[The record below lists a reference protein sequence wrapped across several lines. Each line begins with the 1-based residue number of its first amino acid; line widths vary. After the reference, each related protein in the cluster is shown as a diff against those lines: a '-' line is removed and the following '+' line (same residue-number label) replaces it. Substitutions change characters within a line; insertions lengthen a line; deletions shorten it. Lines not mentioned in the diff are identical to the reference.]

1 MGDSGAEGYRT
12 VVGAGESAFETKG
25 STFRGRVESVDER
38 TAAEAVVET
47 VRESHPEATH
57 VVSAYRVRVGSG
69 GPTEGVFLREYADDD
84 GEPGG
89 SAGRPALTVL
99 QRRDL
104 ENVVATVVRHYGGT
118 NLGVGGLARAYG
130 RAVGDAIDNAA
141 VEYERPRERVLLGA
155 GYDDSGT
162 VRSILQSA
170 DVEFEAT
177 YEVEVTFEVSI
188 PKTEVATLLDRLQS
202 ATSGRIEVR
211 D

>member
-1 MGDSGAEGYRT
+1 MGDPGAEGYRT
-12 VVGAGESAFETKG
+12 VVGVGESGFETKG
-25 STFRGRVESVDER
+25 STFRGRVESVAER
-38 TAAEAVVET
+38 TAAEAVVAT
-47 VRESHPEATH
+47 VREAHPEATH
-57 VVSAYRVRVGSG
+57 VVSAYRVRVESG
-69 GPTEGVFLREYADDD
+69 GPTEGVLLREYADDD

-130 RAVGDAIDNAA
+130 RAVGDAIDDAA
-141 VEYERPRERVLLGA
+141 VGYERPRERVLLRA

-162 VRSILQSA
+162 VRSILESA

-177 YEVEVTFEVSI
+177 YEVDVTFEVSI

-202 ATSGRIEVR
+202 ATSGRIEVQ